1 MPRSPK
7 ILRGTDENFLQL
19 MQLTGA
25 GLLKLAGFDAKLA
38 EIYQFRAV
46 ELKEKQ
52 LQRPDVEGIPV
63 IDIANKK
70 RVTLEFQGYSDP
82 YIRYR
87 CLSNMLRMSLTN
99 QDGIKIT
106 GIIVYTDKKYQEAAL
121 PFSEIL
127 DGFSPE
133 NNFIQEIVLTDYTE
147 EQLIAIDPHLVML
160 APFTISEKLDVPQ
173 FQLKV
178 KNWYKQLNDLYP
190 DISKLNKALD
200 IVGLFLLNRFRYLTQ
215 EEVINMLN
223 LDLLDTRA
231 GQDLYRM
238 GMTEGE
244 VKGEARGKAIGEARG
259 KAIGEL
265 KGQRIALV
273 NLLKKRFGKLP
284 KTAEAKIKKATSAE
298 LEQWILNVLDAKT
311 IDNVFQEL
319 E

>member
-25 GLLKLAGFDAKLA
+25 GLLKLAGFDAELA

-244 VKGEARGKAIGEARG
+244 VKGEARGEARG
-259 KAIGEL
+259 EI

-273 NLLKKRFGKLP
+273 LQLKKRFGELP
-284 KTAEAKIKKATSAE
+284 KTAEAKIKKATLAE

-311 IDNVFQEL
+311 IEDVFQD
-319 E
+319 